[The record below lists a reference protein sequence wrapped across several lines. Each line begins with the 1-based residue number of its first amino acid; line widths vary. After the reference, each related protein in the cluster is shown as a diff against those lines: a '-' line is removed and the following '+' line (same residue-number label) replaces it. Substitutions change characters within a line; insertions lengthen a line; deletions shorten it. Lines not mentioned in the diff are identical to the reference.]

1 VQLLR
6 GGAALFPDG
15 RVPTERARRQE
26 LVDSGEV
33 PEGKLS
39 ALDER
44 WFQAEERQP
53 LDDYLAAYIRDHP
66 DEFSAGTSRPELR
79 RCPELALA
87 RRR

>member
-1 VQLLR
+1 
-6 GGAALFPDG
+6 
-15 RVPTERARRQE
+15 
-26 LVDSGEV
+26 VDSGEV

-66 DEFSAGTSRPELR
+66 DEFFRGD
-79 RCPELALA
+79 
-87 RRR
+87 

>member
-1 VQLLR
+1 VQRPTRR
-6 GGAALFPDG
+6 GGALPGRPGADG
-15 RVPTERARRQE
+15 RGRRQE

-66 DEFSAGTSRPELR
+66 DEFFRGD
-79 RCPELALA
+79 
-87 RRR
+87 